1 MVQNLSAGHA
11 DQAWPLVWA
20 GPEWHQE
27 VTRGTTRSLPTLETP
42 RELPQ
47 TLEQSTSP
55 AHTPPP
61 LSLLPEPDTPAKAK
75 KNKGNN
81 CTATGKATLRETE
94 LTGWKSQESELPSP
108 TWEQRIAPFRTSA
121 GVIISSA
128 QGFVLASYADKS
140 LIYGHLIWK
149 ERVE

>member
-1 MVQNLSAGHA
+1 MAPRGHTGDNEVPSCFGDAQRAAPDAGTKHI
-11 DQAWPLVWA
+11 P
-20 GPEWHQE
+20 
-27 VTRGTTRSLPTLETP
+27 
-42 RELPQ
+42 
-47 TLEQSTSP
+47 ST
-55 AHTPPP
+55 HPPP

-140 LIYGHLIWK
+140 LIYGHLI
-149 ERVE
+149 